1 MKHVSIVIPQ
11 GAAVLKSIVRVF
23 KIFNWVNDYLADNG
37 GRPLFDLHLVGM
49 APRADLYGGIFSVMP
64 DLTLADGRTF
74 DLIIIPA
81 LAGDI
86 SEGLKGNAAFIP
98 WMKKQY
104 KMGSEIASLCTGAFL
119 LAATGLMDGNKPTT
133 HWFVAADCRNAFC
146 QIKLG
151 AERMIMK
158 ERRIH
163 TRRGAYSSLNL
174 LIEKFAGAA
183 VAMAC
188 SKIFET
194 DFNRECQSV
203 VTIFNK
209 QKRHKGRGIKAAQ
222 QFVDNNLRGKIS
234 REQFAGMFVLNRR
247 NLKRSFENSTTNT
260 LVGDMQTVKL
270 EAIQKR
276 LEASYGNTEGVMHEV
291 CYKNSTAFRDIFNK
305 MTGF

>member
-1 MKHVSIVIPQ
+1 MKQVSIVIPQ
-11 GAAVLKSIVRVF
+11 GDAVLNSIVQVF
-23 KIFNWVNDYLADNG
+23 KVFNWVNDYLTCKG
-37 GRPLFDLHLVGM
+37 GRPLFDVHLVGM

-64 DLTLADGRTF
+64 DLTLADAPAS

-81 LAGDI
+81 LAGNI
-86 SEGLKGNAAFIP
+86 SEGLKSNTAFIP
-98 WMKKQY
+98 WMKEQY
-104 KMGSEIASLCTGAFL
+104 KMGAEIASLCTGVFL
-119 LAATGLMDGNKPTT
+119 LAATGLMDGSKRTT

-174 LIEKFAGAA
+174 LIEKFAGAE

-203 VTIFNK
+203 VIIFNK
-209 QKRHKGRGIKAAQ
+209 QQRHKDKTGAGAQ
-222 QFVDNNLRGKIS
+222 QFVDNNLQRRIS
-234 REQFAGMFVLNRR
+234 REQFAGMFILSRR
-247 NLKRSFENSTTNT
+247 NLKRSFENATSNT
-260 LVGDMQTVKL
+260 HVGDSRKGLEPSYVKTK
-270 EAIQKR
+270 EVRQ
-276 LEASYGNTEGVMHEV
+276 EV
-291 CYKNSTAFRDIFNK
+291 CYNNSRAFRDIFNK

>member
-11 GAAVLKSIVRVF
+11 GDAVLNSIVRVF
-23 KIFNWVNDYLADNG
+23 KIFNWVNEYLAGNG
-37 GRPLFDLHLVGM
+37 RRRLFDLHLVGM
-49 APRADLYGGIFSVMP
+49 ARRADLYGGRFSVMP
-64 DLTLADGRTF
+64 DLTLTDAPTS

-86 SEGLKGNAAFIP
+86 SEGLKKNAAFIP
-98 WMKKQY
+98 WMKEQY
-104 KMGSEIASLCTGAFL
+104 EMGAEIASLCTGVFL
-119 LAATGLMDGNKPTT
+119 LAATGLMNGNKYTT

-163 TRRGAYSSLNL
+163 TRRGAYFSLNL
-174 LIEKFAGAA
+174 LLEKYAETE

-188 SKIFET
+188 SKLFET

-203 VTIFNK
+203 VIVFNK
-209 QKRHKGRGIKAAQ
+209 QERHKNKAIETAQ
-222 QFVDNNLRGKIS
+222 QFMGNDAVGIS
-234 REQFAGMFVLNRR
+234 QEQFAGMFAFRRR
-247 NLKRSFENSTTNT
+247 NLKRRFDDST
-260 LVGDMQTVKL
+260 
-270 EAIQKR
+270 
-276 LEASYGNTEGVMHEV
+276 SYAKTGEVRHEV
-291 CYKNSTAFRDIFNK
+291 CYNNSRAFRDIFNK

>member
-11 GAAVLKSIVRVF
+11 GDAVLNSIVRVF
-23 KIFNWVNDYLADNG
+23 KIFNWVNEYLAGNG

-49 APRADLYGGIFSVMP
+49 APHADLYGGIFSVLP
-64 DLTLADGRTF
+64 DLTLADAPAS

-81 LAGDI
+81 LAGNI
-86 SEGLKGNAAFIP
+86 SEGVKTNSAFIP
-98 WMKKQY
+98 WIREQY
-104 KMGSEIASLCTGAFL
+104 KMGAEIASLCTGVFL
-119 LAATGLMDGNKPTT
+119 LAATGLMAGSKRTT

-151 AERMIMK
+151 AERMILK

-174 LIEKFAGAA
+174 LIEKFAGAE
-183 VAMAC
+183 VAMVC

-209 QKRHKGRGIKAAQ
+209 QKRRKDREAAQ
-222 QFVDNNLRGKIS
+222 QFVDNNLLVKIS

-247 NLKRSFENSTTNT
+247 NLKRRFENSATNT
-260 LVGDMQTVKL
+260 LVGDMQAVKL
-270 EAIQKR
+270 GAIQKG
-276 LEASYGNTEGVMHEV
+276 LEPGHPRTGQVKHKV
-291 CYKNSTAFRDIFNK
+291 CYNNSRAFRDIFNK

>member
-23 KIFNWVNDYLADNG
+23 EIFNWVNDYLADNG
-37 GRPLFDLHLVGM
+37 GRRLFDLHLVGM

-64 DLTLADGRTF
+64 DLTLTDGPTF

-86 SEGLKGNAAFIP
+86 SEGLKSNAAFIP
-98 WMKKQY
+98 WIKKQY
-104 KMGSEIASLCTGAFL
+104 KMGSEIASLCTGVFL
-119 LAATGLMDGNKPTT
+119 LAATGLMDGNKPAT

-163 TRRGAYSSLNL
+163 TDRGAYSSLDL

-188 SKIFET
+188 SKIFEA

-209 QKRHKGRGIKAAQ
+209 QKRYKGRGIEAAQ
-222 QFVDNNLRGKIS
+222 QFVDNNLRGKVS

-247 NLKRSFENSTTNT
+247 NLKRSFENSTTHT
-260 LVGDMQTVKL
+260 LGGDMQTLKL
-270 EAIQKR
+270 E
-276 LEASYGNTEGVMHEV
+276 EGVMHEV
-291 CYKNSTAFRDIFNK
+291 CYNNSRAFRDIFNK

>member
-1 MKHVSIVIPQ
+1 
-11 GAAVLKSIVRVF
+11 
-23 KIFNWVNDYLADNG
+23 
-37 GRPLFDLHLVGM
+37 M
-49 APRADLYGGIFSVMP
+49 ASRADLYGGMFSVMP
-64 DLTLADGRTF
+64 DLTLTDGPTF

-81 LAGDI
+81 MAGDI
-86 SEGLKGNAAFIP
+86 SEGLKSNAAFIP
-98 WMKKQY
+98 WMKEQH
-104 KMGSEIASLCTGAFL
+104 KMGSEIACLCTGVFL
-119 LAATGLMDGNKPTT
+119 LAATGLMDGNKPST

-146 QIKLG
+146 QIRLG

-163 TRRGAYSSLNL
+163 SCRGAYSSLNL

-183 VAMAC
+183 VALEC

-203 VTIFNK
+203 VTIFNE
-209 QKRHKGRGIKAAQ
+209 QKRHKRRGVETAH

-247 NLKRSFENSTTNT
+247 NRKR
-260 LVGDMQTVKL
+260 G
-270 EAIQKR
+270 R
-276 LEASYGNTEGVMHEV
+276 EASYGNTKGVIHEA
-291 CYKNSTAFRDIFNK
+291 CYNNSRAFRDIFDK